1 MLSQTHIRSRLGKRP
16 SLVTT
21 KPRLPDPSDTLEFV
35 QSLQSSLE
43 LEVMLPHLLDRIR
56 LSVPG
61 SRLIYQHEEFNI
73 QLELGGPVLKNQ
85 CFYSLKTGEENL
97 GEIRIS
103 NSVRF
108 TEPDLQAIEES
119 LSFLL
124 YPLRNAILY
133 QQAIRN
139 ARQDALTGV
148 GNRFAF
154 SRAFEREQL
163 LARRHNYDLS
173 LLVID
178 VDHFKR
184 VNDRHGHL
192 VGDKVLQAVA
202 AMLQTVMR
210 QTDMVFRYGG
220 EEFTAI
226 LTNTDRDGAMV
237 IAERIRNKVAS
248 LNVEHNDELIQVTVS
263 IGLGTLQTVDND
275 RELFEQADENL
286 YLAKR
291 SGRNQVCG

>member
-1 MLSQTHIRSRLGKRP
+1 MLTQTPIRSRLGKRP

-21 KPRLPDPSDTLEFV
+21 KPRLPDPGDTLEFV

-61 SRLIYQHEEFNI
+61 SRLIYRHTELNI
-73 QLELGGPVLKNQ
+73 QIELGGPVLKNQ
-85 CFYSLKTGEENL
+85 CFYALKTDDDNL

-103 NSVRF
+103 NCARF
-108 TEPDLQAIEES
+108 NEPELQAIEDS
-119 LSFLL
+119 LSYLL

-163 LARRHNYDLS
+163 LARRHDCNLS

-184 VNDRHGHL
+184 VNDRYGHL
-192 VGDKVLQAVA
+192 VGDKVLKAVA
-202 AMLQTVMR
+202 VTLQEVMR

-226 LTNTDRDGAMV
+226 LTNTDRHGARV
-237 IAERIRNKVAS
+237 IAERVRQQVAG
-248 LNVEHNDELIQVTVS
+248 LTVEHDDETIAVTVS
-263 IGLGTLQTVDND
+263 IGLGTLAEVHNNQ
-275 RELFEQADENL
+275 ELFERADENL

-291 SGRNQVCG
+291 KGRNQVCG